1 MQVQLDFFAAKERKE
16 RKDKSLCCFFFAIF
30 TKILPRMARIT
41 RISFEQKGT
50 KETKEE
56 FFFVAFVC
64 FCANSISRAARMG
77 NSESVKSVK
86 SVVHSLLKKGLTKI
100 RNYGRIASVRHEGT
114 GQGRLREVAA
124 GAEAGDAGQSPVR
137 AALGGR
143 FAVQN
148 HSSTPFLLHCASAG
162 TATVIDRRYR
172 MKSTPVASVSAAAAA
187 IPMEVKIKANQGKST

>member
-64 FCANSISRAARMG
+64 FCANSVRGAARMG
-77 NSESVKSVK
+77 NSESVKSV
-86 SVVHSLLKKGLTKI
+86 VQFLWL
-100 RNYGRIASVRHEGT
+100 
-114 GQGRLREVAA
+114 RL
-124 GAEAGDAGQSPVR
+124 
-137 AALGGR
+137 AALGLLR
-143 FAVQN
+143 LLAAIFSFPQCYFA
-148 HSSTPFLLHCASAG
+148 L
-162 TATVIDRRYR
+162 R
-172 MKSTPVASVSAAAAA
+172 SAA
-187 IPMEVKIKANQGKST
+187 KCG